1 MYLEHRKSRCRSIVA
16 WSFNLSDFFLSF
28 RWFFFFFPFGK
39 CYYLLWIA
47 MSMLCKC
54 SFISSK
60 VTTKKRKRGAGRG
73 IGVLTL
79 NMLNRMLFF
88 GRYGLEVLTGE
99 CCHIIWLRK
108 PFGVSLKFII
118 LRIAHHLVSVWMS
131 FSWIQWHQC
140 SVLFNLILFIGNLMS
155 VLIKLAGS
163 LMMVTR
169 IHLCMSVPPIT
180 EERLASSLYCVT
192 LYITQY
198 TLNWRVKM
206 TYSSLC
212 SCHHHFVAIVA

>member
-1 MYLEHRKSRCRSIVA
+1 MDLKYSQESVVISYDYVNRSVFHLN
-16 WSFNLSDFFLSF
+16 SLSF
-28 RWFFFFFPFGK
+28 GLHTIWFQFG
-39 CYYLLWIA
+39 CRFHGFNGTI
-47 MSMLCKC
+47 
-54 SFISSK
+54 
-60 VTTKKRKRGAGRG
+60 VD
-73 IGVLTL
+73 
-79 NMLNRMLFF
+79 
-88 GRYGLEVLTGE
+88 
-99 CCHIIWLRK
+99 
-108 PFGVSLKFII
+108 
-118 LRIAHHLVSVWMS
+118 
-131 FSWIQWHQC
+131 